1 MKGWSVRVT
10 MILVALSTVV
20 WKVHAIGMEMRLMS
34 C

>member
-10 MILVALSTVV
+10 MILVVLSSVA
-20 WKVHAIGMEMRLMS
+20 WKYAVGMEMRLMS